1 MIIYSENQLDD
12 AWQHDCRMRSLSN
25 RMWIT
30 RTKYEKLFVYYLQ
43 SLIDG
48 DEFIKLDIYIPEYI
62 LDNMD
67 QEIDIYT
74 EERLH

>member
-1 MIIYSENQLDD
+1 MILYSEMQLDD
-12 AWQHDCRMRSLSN
+12 AWQYDCRMRSLSD

-30 RTKYEKLFVYYLQ
+30 RTKYERLFVHYLQ
-43 SLIDG
+43 SVIDG
-48 DEFIKLDIYIPEYI
+48 DEFIKLDIYIPEHI